1 MNQENKD
8 PQYYSDKNNSL
19 TVKTLESIMEQLK
32 INRDI
37 DKHLFWGWSG
47 RGKNP
52 LVKYMKS
59 KNGKRT

>member
-1 MNQENKD
+1 MNKENK
-8 PQYYSDKNNSL
+8 PTYNSL
-19 TVKTLESIMEQLK
+19 TLETLESIMKELS

-37 DKHLFWGWSG
+37 DKHLFLGWSG